1 MLFGE
6 NAIAWYGAMKISSES
21 SPLLMQQDSFSL
33 DGFRR
38 RLLADALP
46 HAGEAGWTA
55 AWERVVEAHDPDL
68 AAIACPDG
76 ARDLALFFLAEGN
89 RRMLDAMAS
98 LDPPPTRIRDKIRAA
113 VRARLEVD
121 APHRAAMRNA
131 FTLLAGRAAPAA
143 AIGNLYACCDAIWR
157 GIGDTSQDFNFY
169 TKRGILS
176 LVLASTTLF
185 WLNDDSDGQEATW
198 RFLDRR
204 IDNVMAFEAC
214 KAKAREWKK
223 DASPLEDFLAALGR
237 FRYAGDREPT
247 NANPS

>member
-1 MLFGE
+1 MPE
-6 NAIAWYGAMKISSES
+6 
-21 SPLLMQQDSFSL
+21 DSFSL
-33 DGFRR
+33 DDVRR

-55 AWERVVEAHDPDL
+55 AWERAVESHDPDL
-68 AAIACPDG
+68 AAIACPEG
-76 ARDLALFFLAEGN
+76 ARDLALCFLAEGN
-89 RRMLDAMAS
+89 RRMLEAFAS
-98 LDPPPTRIRDKIRAA
+98 LDPPPSRIRDKIRAA

-131 FTLLAGRAAPAA
+131 FALLAGQAAPAA
-143 AIGNLYACCDAIWR
+143 AIGNLFACCDAIWR

-185 WLNDDSDGQEATW
+185 WLTDESEGHESTW

-214 KAKAREWKK
+214 KAKARTWTK
-223 DASPLEDFLAALGR
+223 DSSPLADFLAALGR
-237 FRYAGDREPT
+237 ARYPQGTKPT
-247 NANPS
+247 PTSNPS